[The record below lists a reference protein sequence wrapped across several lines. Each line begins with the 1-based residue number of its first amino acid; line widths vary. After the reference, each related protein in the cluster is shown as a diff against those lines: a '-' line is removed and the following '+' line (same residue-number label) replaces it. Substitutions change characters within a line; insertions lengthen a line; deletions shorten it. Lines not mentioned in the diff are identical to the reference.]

1 MDTTSLLGC
10 ALNIQQPELLY
21 LGVVS
26 AGYSPTKTPAHEYL
40 HMNPASFI
48 LHLPDKI

>member
-1 MDTTSLLGC
+1 MDTTSLPGC
-10 ALNIQQPELLY
+10 ALNIQQPDLLY
-21 LGVVS
+21 LEVVS
-26 AGYSPTKTPAHEYL
+26 AGYSPTNTGHEYL